1 MIEAVFFDVDGVLT
15 DGMVYINAE
24 GKESKKISFDDIDAI
39 FELKRSG
46 IKIGFITGED
56 NHFSEYVKR
65 RFAPDYFISGCKDK
79 LLCFKELREKEG
91 LDKSKVCFA
100 GDSKKDVDLLKY
112 LDYSFVPSNVDNE
125 IKQSAK
131 FVTNAV
137 KGDGVI
143 KEVAGFILRKR
154 MSKDSQFDFKSLLNN
169 RIREHTE
176 VINFLHK
183 DGDLHA
189 TLEEVAKVWIE
200 SLCSGGKILMCG
212 NGGSAAD
219 SQHLATELVSRFL
232 MERKALD
239 AEALTINTST
249 LTAVGND
256 YSFDKVFSRQVEA
269 KGKPGDVLL
278 GISTSG
284 NSKNVVEAIKTAKE
298 MNIRTIGMIGSN
310 KGSMIY
316 KMADYCICVPS
327 VSTPRIQESHILI
340 GHILCEI
347 VEKQIFKS

>member
-15 DGMVYINAE
+15 DGMVYINSE

-56 NHFSEYVKR
+56 NSFSEYVKR
-65 RFAPDYFISGCKDK
+65 RFTPDYFISGCKDK

-91 LDKSKVCFA
+91 LDKSKVCFV

-125 IKQSAK
+125 IKRSAK

-137 KGDGVI
+137 KGDRVI

-154 MSKDSQFDFKSLLNN
+154 MGKDTQFDFKNLLNN
-169 RIREHTE
+169 RIREHAE
-176 VINFLHK
+176 VINFMHK
-183 DGDLHA
+183 DGDLHS
-189 TLEEVAKVWIE
+189 TLEKVAKVWIE
-200 SLCSGGKILMCG
+200 SLNSGGKILMCG

-219 SQHLATELVSRFL
+219 SQHLATELVSRFF

-284 NSKNVVEAIKTAKE
+284 NSKNVVEAIKIAKE
-298 MNIRTIGMIGSN
+298 MNIRTVGMIGNN
-310 KGSMIY
+310 KESMIY
-316 KMADYCICVPS
+316 RMADYSICVPS
-327 VSTPRIQESHILI
+327 ASTPRIQEAHILI

-347 VEKQIFKS
+347 VEKQIFQN